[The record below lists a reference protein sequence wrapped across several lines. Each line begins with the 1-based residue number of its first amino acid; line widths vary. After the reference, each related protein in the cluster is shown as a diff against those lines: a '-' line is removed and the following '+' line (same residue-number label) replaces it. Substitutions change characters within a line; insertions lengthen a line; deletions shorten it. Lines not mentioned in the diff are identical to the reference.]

1 MIIRVMGYD
10 EYVKD
15 SESVI
20 LTGEKRAISIEEI
33 TDLARM
39 HIMNELYLG
48 RREEVAFD
56 FSCLGS
62 DGKEIVFF
70 NFVAIPE
77 AESDT
82 YTVYYKGK
90 N

>member
-56 FSCLGS
+56 FSCLDS
-62 DGKEIVFF
+62 DSKEIVFF

-77 AESDT
+77 TEPDT

-90 N
+90 S